1 MGKLRTPIRTTS
13 RQTCSARRMAAW
25 SIRIE
30 TSSFPIGTA
39 RAGSQNSPGAE
50 SEGWNHRPT
59 VRKNS
64 GYRSEKSL
72 PHEGV
77 GRTDNTPDV
86 RLEDSFL
93 LLLER
98 AYKSSPGKTPF
109 SRPAQP
115 DRSRKRSTRSACES
129 LGWESRLVGCARS
142 RRELGLYSVVLRS
155 AHSTRPTKIVG
166 LPNLNL
172 ESVYCSSAH
181 DFKEERR

>member
-1 MGKLRTPIRTTS
+1 
-13 RQTCSARRMAAW
+13 MAAW

-64 GYRSEKSL
+64 GYRSEKPL
-72 PHEGV
+72 PHEGE

-86 RLEDSFL
+86 RLKVTDSFL

-98 AYKSSPGKTPF
+98 AYKSSRGKPTF
-109 SRPAQP
+109 LVPAQP
-115 DRSRKRSTRSACES
+115 DRSRKRSSRSACES
-129 LGWESRLVGCARS
+129 LGWESRLVGSATPVRAR
-142 RRELGLYSVVLRS
+142 GGNWD
-155 AHSTRPTKIVG
+155 ATR
-166 LPNLNL
+166 
-172 ESVYCSSAH
+172 
-181 DFKEERR
+181 